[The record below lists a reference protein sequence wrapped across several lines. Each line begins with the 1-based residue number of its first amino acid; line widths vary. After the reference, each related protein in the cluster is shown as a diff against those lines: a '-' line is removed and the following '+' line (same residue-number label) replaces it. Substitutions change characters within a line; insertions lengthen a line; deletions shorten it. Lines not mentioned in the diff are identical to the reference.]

1 MKLTRVI
8 FLALAFVIP
17 TATTSF
23 ASAADDKPAAG
34 DEAARRQ
41 GRRARRARRARRLAR
56 SPRKALPRQ
65 SKEPRL
71 LGRRQGGRSFLAVPL
86 FRKDPRNA
94 GGFLLPAAILVSAG
108 VRRRGIV
115 IRI

>member
-34 DEAARRQ
+34 DEAA
-41 GRRARRARRARRLAR
+41 
-56 SPRKALPRQ
+56 PKAGKKGKKGKKAGEEP
-65 SKEPRL
+65 KE
-71 LGRRQGGRSFLAVPL
+71 G
-86 FRKDPRNA
+86 
-94 GGFLLPAAILVSAG
+94 AAEAK
-108 VRRRGIV
+108 
-115 IRI
+115 